1 MAKIEEP
8 RPRAKRNGKERNAAP
23 AETPQVEVSAEAMQV
38 DAVVA
43 EPEAGGPNGNEVLEL
58 PVLPLRGTVVFP
70 LTVVPLAA
78 AQPRSLRLIDEV
90 MSGDRTVAL
99 VMQKDAELEG
109 AGPDDVYEIGTISTI
124 HQMMRVP
131 DGTVRLAVQGNERMR
146 VLEFLSEEPYLV
158 ARVQRVPEVI
168 KESVEVDALTRNT
181 LELFQ
186 RLVSL
191 VAHMPDELV
200 TAALNVDDPRHL
212 VYLVATNL
220 RMDTEV
226 RQQLLELDSVRE
238 KLAALNSFIAQ
249 ELDVLEL
256 GKKIQSDVQQEL
268 GKNQRDFY
276 LREQL
281 KAIQRELGEGSET
294 EAEAAELR
302 QKIEDSGMPEEAAK
316 EARRE
321 LDRLSKLLPA
331 AAEYG
336 V

>member
-1 MAKIEEP
+1 MAKNDEP
-8 RPRAKRNGKERNAAP
+8 RPRSKRTKKE
-23 AETPQVEVSAEAMQV
+23 QQLIVEDATSTDGNREATQADNEASDRMTG
-38 DAVVA
+38 
-43 EPEAGGPNGNEVLEL
+43 EPDGSEVLEL

-99 VMQKDAELEG
+99 VMQKDAEQEG
-109 AGPDDVYEIGTISTI
+109 AGPEDIYDIGTISTI

-168 KESVEVDALTRNT
+168 EESVEVDALTRNT

-200 TAALNVDDPRHL
+200 
-212 VYLVATNL
+212 
-220 RMDTEV
+220 
-226 RQQLLELDSVRE
+226 
-238 KLAALNSFIAQ
+238 
-249 ELDVLEL
+249 
-256 GKKIQSDVQQEL
+256 
-268 GKNQRDFY
+268 
-276 LREQL
+276 
-281 KAIQRELGEGSET
+281 
-294 EAEAAELR
+294 
-302 QKIEDSGMPEEAAK
+302 
-316 EARRE
+316 
-321 LDRLSKLLPA
+321 
-331 AAEYG
+331 
-336 V
+336 